1 MHILLIILALML
13 SGCGQMGDLYL
24 PKPSKNK
31 TTDHVQQV
39 DSERTRYEQEQFDQ
53 DAKEQ
58 DTNNLGEADELF
70 SKP

>member
-24 PKPSKNK
+24 PKPSKSNAAN
-31 TTDHVQQV
+31 HAQQA
-39 DSERTRYEQEQFDQ
+39 DSEQTRYKQEQFDQ

-58 DTNNLGEADELF
+58 DTNN
-70 SKP
+70 